1 MNVAPPCVF
10 RIAGLLLLAVLP
22 LATIGCAQGPN
33 PDLAG
38 PSYPEI
44 QQGQTLDIQVVRDV
58 TIVRL
63 TNTTAMSFG
72 PSRLW
77 VNRWYSKGIEKLD
90 VGQTLELSLWDFRDE
105 HGEPFHAGGFFAIKR
120 PDPLV
125 QAQLETDGQI
135 LGLVV
140 VSTGEE

>member
-1 MNVAPPCVF
+1 M
-10 RIAGLLLLAVLP
+10 LAALP
-22 LATIGCAQGPN
+22 LVAIGCSQGPN
-33 PDLAG
+33 AQLAG

-58 TIVRL
+58 TVVRL
-63 TNTTAMSFG
+63 TNTTPKSFG

-77 VNRWYSKGIEKLD
+77 VNRWYSKPIEKLD

-105 HGEPFHAGGFFAIKR
+105 HGEPFHAGGFFATKR
-120 PDPLV
+120 PEPLV
-125 QAQLETDGQI
+125 QAQLETEGQM

-140 VSTGEE
+140 VSIPED